1 MEKTDN
7 NIQETPVEEITTNK
21 PLEEISLQEN
31 WFAYVNSLPREQ
43 MAIAQRMRM
52 LQPVITGPSS
62 VEITVNSPQV
72 INELNNL
79 KADLEHYLRTR
90 LQNSELS
97 FSFELAKQEAV
108 QRIYS
113 KQEHLLELEK
123 RNPSITSLIKE
134 LELEFD

>member
-1 MEKTDN
+1 
-7 NIQETPVEEITTNK
+7 
-21 PLEEISLQEN
+21 
-31 WFAYVNSLPREQ
+31 

-62 VEITVNSPQV
+62 VEITVNSPQI

-79 KADLEHYLRTR
+79 KTDLEHYLRPR

-97 FSFELAKQEAV
+97 FSFELAEQEAV

-113 KQEHLLELEK
+113 KQDHLLELE
-123 RNPSITSLIKE
+123 RMNPSLTNLIKE
-134 LELEFD
+134 LQLEFD